1 MTWFRQSKAVF
12 LGSLSRSAS
21 PKDLPDAAAL
31 RAEIKAAPESDQ
43 HSDLFLSMAIAIWR
57 ARKIRKQIERGGLPP
72 PKVLW

>member
-1 MTWFRQSKAVF
+1 MVSSIQGGVPGEPVEVSF
-12 LGSLSRSAS
+12 